1 MWIFTKQGFFSI
13 VKKKYLDQPKPFQ
26 VRARSLQDLE
36 NLIKEAQ
43 LDEEVIETPYAD
55 YFFRIIADDK
65 DLEKILTV
73 LQQDLKYE
81 NFKDMV
87 GRQKDQRDKLE
98 AYHKVWNVM
107 YNYQN
112 KKR

>member
-13 VKKKYLDQPKPFQ
+13 VRKKYLDQPKPYQ

-36 NLIKEAQ
+36 NLIKVAE
-43 LDEEVIETPYAD
+43 LDEEIIETPYAD
-55 YFFRIIADDK
+55 YFFRIIADEA
-65 DLEKILTV
+65 DLVKIFNF
-73 LQQDLKYE
+73 LQADLKYE

-87 GRQKDQRDKLE
+87 GRQKDQRDKLD
-98 AYHKVWNVM
+98 AYHKIWNVM

-112 KKR
+112 KKQ